1 MGVHG
6 AIVATIAVIAAAA
19 LALTIGWGGT
29 LPASAQ
35 NPEDSNRDFTLDAGN
50 RDPYGMIGNTDSDMV
65 WVHDT
70 ADDTLYAYRLSDGRR
85 VTASDSTLT
94 RDNAQSADTSR
105 GVCFDGTTVWRNTFV
120 VEPDGS
126 TNQHWSDLLA
136 HSGFSYTGATT
147 TLPRDGGKDIDL
159 LDLYFSTT
167 LQTKGVGVHGA
178 GVWCDGSLMLTQ
190 FSADE
195 PFFARVDLPGR
206 TLSAVV
212 PVDLDGDGNHTTDR
226 RSVDL
231 WSDGDTVWILHEAAD
246 GTDSRISAFG
256 VRDGR
261 QRSKVD
267 IDLSGFTDPMN
278 ATSIWS
284 DGDTMW
290 ITTDETIALSDNR
303 TVQSVPMPDP
313 TEGAPVP
320 WSAWET
326 MGRYVWVQFSE
337 PLSQRLIDLQRKR
350 YEIYANEYTRARSY
364 RFTPR
369 RVEYV
374 GGSRDMLRL
383 VMPDYV
389 QTRSGDHIEFTYDG
403 PSPFP
408 SNGARDSDGNYTEAY
423 TNFAVSKQPSPVTPR
438 VRAVGRDLVVEWS
451 QSRGNNA
458 FDEFNSYIEYKVA
471 GTNTWTRMIDPVSPK
486 GGTHSQGTGRVIS
499 GLKGGDYVVRLFAA
513 NVEQP
518 AWRHSERRVTMPV
531 LPVLPVLPDPPHAP
545 QGVAATSGPNI
556 GKIKVTWAEPANL
569 DPEAPLRG
577 YRISWTCTG
586 GAPVFGDNLQPPS
599 GAVTVSPTSRSHTF
613 SEMPR
618 TARCR
623 FGVAAKNA
631 GGTGPFE
638 HAGPGE
644 DTYYAPLYPPEAPT
658 NIGIAADGETATT
671 IQWDP
676 ATSGHPATSY
686 EITYWDIEHGAFEFI
701 THSDADNRSAT
712 IPVPPARLRIVGA
725 RGIIGE
731 RGTFGQGV
739 IGPWESYHDST
750 MAPPSRLDAMTQS
763 TDLEL
768 QLRYS
773 QGGTAGVHVEQS
785 PAMCHYVGGVWVDTV
800 NDKAWITNPCGAP
813 VDAFDIAADGTLT
826 LDTDASLTM
835 DEIYSDIDVAW
846 MWRNRELATFSPS
859 DLWSDGEILFIGD
872 RSISGVL
879 AHRLSDGA
887 SLPGRYA
894 SLFPRKL
901 LSKVTIPPAG
911 IWSDGNTMWVLDAG
925 GMGKGLVWAIN
936 LDERL
941 PGGVI
946 SPQYRFQPS
955 GLDGCYIPA
964 APYFNSDASV
974 NHPLKGCSNDE
985 LTVSEAMENTTY
997 DEPVGLYSDGR
1008 WLWVGVDYISSDQA
1022 NYFPENDDKLLAFD
1036 LLTGKRA
1043 ASRDIEL
1050 HADITSLAGFSSDGE
1065 TLWVTDTATERLY
1078 TFAIP
1083 QNSPATGEPTIS
1095 GTALVGET
1103 LTADTSGIADEDGL
1117 DNVSYSYQWV
1127 ASDGNTDSN
1136 IGGATASSYTLSA
1149 SDLEKSIK
1157 VQVNFTDD
1165 AGHQESLTSQ
1175 PVGPVDHKV
1184 AEQGSN
1190 SAASGAPTISGTAQ
1204 VGETLSAGTSG
1215 IADEDGLDNVSYS
1228 YQWVA
1233 NDGTSDADIQSATGT
1248 SYTLASA
1255 DAGKTIKVR
1264 VSFTDDAGN
1273 SESLSSA
1280 ATSAVAA
1287 GQSTNP
1293 LTGFTLMD
1301 TSDQAVV
1308 ATLTDGGTVSLPGPA
1323 SGSYGIRVDVAAGAE
1338 IGSVRL
1344 QLSGAKTVTQT
1355 ENLSPYSLYGDDGTD
1370 LNGEGLPAGSYT
1382 LRATAY
1388 PEGSLGGDELG
1399 TLEVSFTI
1407 SDSSPAAPQ
1416 NLTATVNGDG
1426 HIMLSWEASEGGS
1439 VTGYQILRRRPG
1451 LGENTLLVY
1460 VEDTGSATTTFTDT
1474 DVTAGTRHVYRVKAI
1489 NDAGLSGWS
1498 NYVRATP

>member
-35 NPEDSNRDFTLDAGN
+35 NPEDSNGDFTLDAGN

-284 DGDTMW
+284 TATPCGSPPTRPSRCQ
-290 ITTDETIALSDNR
+290 TTGPCNR
-303 TVQSVPMPDP
+303 CPCP
-313 TEGAPVP
+313 TRP
-320 WSAWET
+320 
-326 MGRYVWVQFSE
+326 
-337 PLSQRLIDLQRKR
+337 
-350 YEIYANEYTRARSY
+350 RARPSPGRPGRRWADTCGCSSANRCHSGSLICSGSVTRYMRTNTHGRGSY

-471 GTNTWTRMIDPVSPK
+471 GTNTWTRVIDPVSPK

-569 DPEAPLRG
+569 DPEA
-577 YRISWTCTG
+577 
-586 GAPVFGDNLQPPS
+586 
-599 GAVTVSPTSRSHTF
+599 H
-613 SEMPR
+613 
-618 TARCR
+618 
-623 FGVAAKNA
+623 
-631 GGTGPFE
+631 
-638 HAGPGE
+638 
-644 DTYYAPLYPPEAPT
+644 
-658 NIGIAADGETATT
+658 
-671 IQWDP
+671 
-676 ATSGHPATSY
+676 
-686 EITYWDIEHGAFEFI
+686 
-701 THSDADNRSAT
+701 
-712 IPVPPARLRIVGA
+712 
-725 RGIIGE
+725 
-731 RGTFGQGV
+731 
-739 IGPWESYHDST
+739 
-750 MAPPSRLDAMTQS
+750 
-763 TDLEL
+763 
-768 QLRYS
+768 
-773 QGGTAGVHVEQS
+773 
-785 PAMCHYVGGVWVDTV
+785 
-800 NDKAWITNPCGAP
+800 
-813 VDAFDIAADGTLT
+813 
-826 LDTDASLTM
+826 
-835 DEIYSDIDVAW
+835 
-846 MWRNRELATFSPS
+846 
-859 DLWSDGEILFIGD
+859 
-872 RSISGVL
+872 
-879 AHRLSDGA
+879 
-887 SLPGRYA
+887 
-894 SLFPRKL
+894 
-901 LSKVTIPPAG
+901 
-911 IWSDGNTMWVLDAG
+911 
-925 GMGKGLVWAIN
+925 
-936 LDERL
+936 
-941 PGGVI
+941 
-946 SPQYRFQPS
+946 
-955 GLDGCYIPA
+955 
-964 APYFNSDASV
+964 
-974 NHPLKGCSNDE
+974 
-985 LTVSEAMENTTY
+985 
-997 DEPVGLYSDGR
+997 
-1008 WLWVGVDYISSDQA
+1008 
-1022 NYFPENDDKLLAFD
+1022 
-1036 LLTGKRA
+1036 
-1043 ASRDIEL
+1043 
-1050 HADITSLAGFSSDGE
+1050 
-1065 TLWVTDTATERLY
+1065 
-1078 TFAIP
+1078 
-1083 QNSPATGEPTIS
+1083 
-1095 GTALVGET
+1095 
-1103 LTADTSGIADEDGL
+1103 
-1117 DNVSYSYQWV
+1117 
-1127 ASDGNTDSN
+1127 
-1136 IGGATASSYTLSA
+1136 
-1149 SDLEKSIK
+1149 
-1157 VQVNFTDD
+1157 
-1165 AGHQESLTSQ
+1165 
-1175 PVGPVDHKV
+1175 
-1184 AEQGSN
+1184 
-1190 SAASGAPTISGTAQ
+1190 
-1204 VGETLSAGTSG
+1204 
-1215 IADEDGLDNVSYS
+1215 
-1228 YQWVA
+1228 
-1233 NDGTSDADIQSATGT
+1233 
-1248 SYTLASA
+1248 
-1255 DAGKTIKVR
+1255 
-1264 VSFTDDAGN
+1264 
-1273 SESLSSA
+1273 
-1280 ATSAVAA
+1280 
-1287 GQSTNP
+1287 
-1293 LTGFTLMD
+1293 
-1301 TSDQAVV
+1301 
-1308 ATLTDGGTVSLPGPA
+1308 
-1323 SGSYGIRVDVAAGAE
+1323 
-1338 IGSVRL
+1338 
-1344 QLSGAKTVTQT
+1344 
-1355 ENLSPYSLYGDDGTD
+1355 
-1370 LNGEGLPAGSYT
+1370 
-1382 LRATAY
+1382 
-1388 PEGSLGGDELG
+1388 
-1399 TLEVSFTI
+1399 
-1407 SDSSPAAPQ
+1407 
-1416 NLTATVNGDG
+1416 
-1426 HIMLSWEASEGGS
+1426 
-1439 VTGYQILRRRPG
+1439 
-1451 LGENTLLVY
+1451 
-1460 VEDTGSATTTFTDT
+1460 
-1474 DVTAGTRHVYRVKAI
+1474 
-1489 NDAGLSGWS
+1489 
-1498 NYVRATP
+1498 